1 MQDEGAI
8 QCQGVRRGRRARA
21 LGPCAAVDSRW
32 AVSPSGHQGPLYQ
45 HFAWQPGACT
55 CPGCFRHSNSF
66 VRGVPWARI
75 QGSEWSSALCLGS
88 RKDAFVRDASR
99 RWGTKG
105 DTATVREDSG
115 GPDGQSRMRVDRD
128 RATPTAS
135 EPGLGPVFPAFSRE
149 HHNGSLVPVR
159 RARGPPRVSTPTAN
173 RSPPVWPICSAP
185 SGVRLGERQTLCP
198 DVPAWRLIGT

>member
-55 CPGCFRHSNSF
+55 CPGCYRHTNSF
-66 VRGVPWARI
+66 VRGVPWAPI

-105 DTATVREDSG
+105 DTATVRADSG

-149 HHNGSLVPVR
+149 HHNGFRQFRSAGRVGR
-159 RARGPPRVSTPTAN
+159 RGSVHQPRIGL
-173 RSPPVWPICSAP
+173 RP
-185 SGVRLGERQTLCP
+185 SGRSARRPPESASESAKLSVQMCLRG
-198 DVPAWRLIGT
+198 D